1 MDTEFR
7 EEAQYLKILA
17 HPTRLRII
25 HLLSEGEHC
34 VSNLENMLDLKQ
46 ANVSQHLAL
55 LSSAGIVTSRREG
68 MRTCYTLA
76 DPRALEIVKL
86 LDGSTK
92 GEKVK

>member
-1 MDTEFR
+1 MDTEYR

-25 HLLSEGEHC
+25 HLLSGGEHC
-34 VSNLENMLDLKQ
+34 VSNLESLLDLKQ

-68 MRTCYTLA
+68 MRTCYSLA
-76 DPRALEIVKL
+76 DPRAVEIVKL
-86 LDGSTK
+86 LSESIEGGK
-92 GEKVK
+92 